1 MYHDATAPNGRQH
14 EAFLRFLV
22 KLCRR
27 LTVKRAP
34 SSVSAHLMV
43 KKRLVNRVRRDRVV
57 AELAESF
64 ISDQIFIL
72 QLRCAG
78 VTDHS

>member
-34 SSVSAHLMV
+34 SSVSAHLHGEEETSEQSE
-43 KKRLVNRVRRDRVV
+43 
-57 AELAESF
+57 A
-64 ISDQIFIL
+64 
-72 QLRCAG
+72 
-78 VTDHS
+78 

>member
-1 MYHDATAPNGRQH
+1 MYHDATAPNRRQH

-78 VTDHS
+78 VTDHL